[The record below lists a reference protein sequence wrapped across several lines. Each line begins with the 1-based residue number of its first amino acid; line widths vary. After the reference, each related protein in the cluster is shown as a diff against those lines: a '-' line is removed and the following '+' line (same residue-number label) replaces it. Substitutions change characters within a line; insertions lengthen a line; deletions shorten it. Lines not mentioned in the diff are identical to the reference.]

1 MGCGDVR
8 EKRGGGRKA
17 SGPLPPP
24 PEHSYQNSFQLNM
37 SLIFTVTC
45 DHVFY
50 D

>member
-8 EKRGGGRKA
+8 EKRGWAGK
-17 SGPLPPP
+17 PLAPQHRYQTPPL
-24 PEHSYQNSFQLNM
+24 QLNM

-45 DHVFY
+45 DHVLY